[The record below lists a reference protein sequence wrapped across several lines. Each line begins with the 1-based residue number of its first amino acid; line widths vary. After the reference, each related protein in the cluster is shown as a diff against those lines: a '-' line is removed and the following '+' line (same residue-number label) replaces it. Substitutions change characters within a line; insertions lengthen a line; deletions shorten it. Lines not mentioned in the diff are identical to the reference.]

1 MMASEK
7 TATPTR
13 SRAVLP
19 YAVVAVLSLLILVCV
34 MQLWQA
40 DLSVPFRYDDDA
52 VCFATWFQATAEGG
66 WFLTNPR
73 LGAPFTSKL
82 HDFPRAE
89 GTHFLLVRAGTV
101 FTGDAVTAMNL
112 YYLLSFPLA
121 ACFCLL
127 MMRKIGLAILPA
139 AVCSILFAFLPYHF
153 MRYAHFPL
161 ACYWPVPLAGI
172 LIVQI
177 ARGEGVFFRFDR
189 ETGKPKLALR
199 TRGALLAAILCILLA
214 TVELYYTIFACFFLV
229 IAGGIVA
236 IRARR
241 PGRLLPAV
249 AVIGII
255 AVVLVV
261 TISPSMMFKASHGTN
276 AEALHRPLEHVEKY
290 GLKIAQMLLPV
301 PGHRVGPLANLTDR
315 YKREMLFNQDNENES
330 SALGLVGSVGLVML
344 LGWMILRAIRPK
356 ARPDDSAEAERTDLF
371 AALSGMT
378 VVGVLL
384 ATVGGISVL
393 VAMLGSTSVRS
404 YNRISI
410 YLAMFSFIA
419 VAMLLERI
427 FRSLSAKGKTPAV
440 IAIAAAV
447 LLVGVLDQT
456 SPKLIPP
463 YKTLKAEYDSDA
475 AFVGQI
481 EAALPEGAMVFQLPY
496 VRFPEAWPLPPGR
509 MINYDPFRGFL
520 HSKTLRWSYGAVKG
534 RPADLWQRDLAS
546 KPLDQ
551 IVQTLA
557 VTGFSGIW
565 VDRFGT
571 GEKSAETEAA
581 IGRLLGVQPLVS
593 GNGRFVFFD
602 MRPLVQ
608 RMKSQAPEAQWTAAR
623 TAAMEPILTNWTRGF
638 GQPAGAPG
646 NTFPYCKSS
655 AELEIVNLSQR
666 TRTVRLQLT
675 VQAVEGPTGTLTVSG
690 GLLSER
696 LPLQNKTATLGR
708 TVEVPP
714 GSHKIRLS
722 TDAKPFVDPRTG
734 KRIAMKIAAFSVQP
748 TN

>member
-1 MMASEK
+1 MASEDN
-7 TATPTR
+7 ATPTR

-19 YAVVAVLSLLILVCV
+19 YAVVAVLSLVILACV

-52 VCFATWFQATAEGG
+52 VCFATWFKATAEGG

-73 LGAPFTSKL
+73 LGAPFISEL

-89 GTHFLLVRAGTV
+89 GTHFLLVRALTF
-101 FTGDAVTAMNL
+101 FTGDAVAAMNL

-153 MRYAHFPL
+153 LRYAHFPL

-172 LIVQI
+172 LIFQI

-189 ETGKPKLALR
+189 ETGKPKLAVR
-199 TRGALLAAILCILLA
+199 SRGALCAALLCIVLA
-214 TVELYYTIFACFFLV
+214 TVELYYTIFACFFLLV
-229 IAGGIVA
+229 AGGIVA

-241 PGRLLPAV
+241 LRRLWPAV
-249 AVIGII
+249 AVIAVI

-261 TISPSMMFKASHGTN
+261 TISPSVMFKARHGVN

-301 PGHRVGPLANLTDR
+301 PGHRVGPLADLTDR

-330 SALGLVGSVGLVML
+330 SALGLVGSIGLLVL
-344 LGWMILRAIRPK
+344 LGWMLLRTIRPK
-356 ARPDDSAEAERTDLF
+356 ARPDDPAEAERTDLF

-393 VAMLGSTSVRS
+393 VAMLGSANVRS

-410 YLAMFSFIA
+410 FLAMFSFVA
-419 VAMLLERI
+419 VAMLLDRI
-427 FRSLSAKGKTPAV
+427 FRNLSAKGKTPAV

-447 LLVGVLDQT
+447 LLVGVLDLT
-456 SPKLIPP
+456 SPKLVPA
-463 YKTLKAEYDSDA
+463 YGTLKAEYDSDA
-475 AFVGQI
+475 EFVGQI

-520 HSKTLRWSYGAVKG
+520 HSKTLRWSYGAIKG
-534 RPADLWQRDLAS
+534 RPADLWQRDLTA

-551 IVQTLA
+551 IVRTLA
-557 VTGFSGIW
+557 VTGFSGLW
-565 VDRFGT
+565 VDRFGM

-593 GNGRFVFFD
+593 GNGRLAFFD

-608 RMKSQAPEAQWTAAR
+608 RMRSQTPEPQWAAAR

-646 NTFPYCKSS
+646 NTYPYSEPS

-675 VQAVEGPTGTLTVSG
+675 VQALKGPTGTLTVG
-690 GLLSER
+690 GDLLSER
-696 LPLQNKTATLGR
+696 LPLQNKTAVLDR
-708 TVEVPP
+708 TVSVPP

-722 TDAKPFVDPRTG
+722 TDADPLIEPRTG
-734 KRIAMKIAAFSVQP
+734 KRLAMKIAGFSVQA